1 MGLDM
6 FAYRTSIKP
15 ESATDF
21 SINGDD
27 TTEIQ
32 YWRKHPN
39 LHGWMESLYYRKGGK
54 EEIFNCV
61 AVELTEEDLTE
72 LESAIQKGDLPST
85 RGFFFGESEGNE
97 EEILEDLEFVETA
110 KKAISEGDHVFYS
123 SWW

>member
-15 ESATDF
+15 QAKTDF
-21 SINGDD
+21 EVNGKDVS
-27 TTEIQ
+27 EIQ

-54 EEIFNCV
+54 EETFNCV
-61 AVELTEEDLTE
+61 NVQLTSRDLTE
-72 LESAIQKGDLPST
+72 LEQTIKTGKLPRT
-85 RGFFFGESEGNE
+85 TGFFFGESQSDE
-97 EEILEDLEFVETA
+97 EEINEDLEFVT
-110 KKAISEGDHVFYS
+110 KARQVLKDGDYVFYS